1 MNNIDINQFKTGD
14 VLHCRG
20 RRLISKLIRWATK
33 SQINHT
39 ALFIWLWD
47 ERALPRREEHP
58 GCDNHLT
65 DALLYSW
72 RHCYQYL
79 ADTLAPNGMRAGN
92 TQGEWVMLEYE
103 TELEK
108 QLEEKHYQE
117 QQLAMWGD
125 N

>member
-1 MNNIDINQFKTGD
+1 
-14 VLHCRG
+14 
-20 RRLISKLIRWATK
+20 
-33 SQINHT
+33 
-39 ALFIWLWD
+39 
-47 ERALPRREEHP
+47 
-58 GCDNHLT
+58 
-65 DALLYSW
+65 
-72 RHCYQYL
+72 
-79 ADTLAPNGMRAGN
+79 MRAGN